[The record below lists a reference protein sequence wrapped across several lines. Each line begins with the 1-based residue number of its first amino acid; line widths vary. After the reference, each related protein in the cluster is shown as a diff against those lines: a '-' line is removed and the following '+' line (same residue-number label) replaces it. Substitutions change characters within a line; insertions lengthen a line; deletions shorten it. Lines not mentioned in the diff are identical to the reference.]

1 LTSLTCAVPFKILET
16 VLGETPALA
25 ATMLKVAFTALTGE
39 IELVE
44 VVMVEFGAN

>member
-1 LTSLTCAVPFKILET
+1 LAHWEHRIHGIWLQSQA
-16 VLGETPALA
+16 ALA

-39 IELVE
+39 IEIVE